1 MSVTPPGSPRP
12 RPDVGRGR
20 SDDEL
25 LRAVGGG
32 DREAFEEFHRR
43 TAPWLALRLRR
54 RCRDDEV
61 VADVLQETFLSV
73 WRSAAGYAGTDRSGG
88 WVWMIASRKLVDA
101 YRRRG
106 TATDLTF
113 DADIERAATQLSPS
127 AEEEMLVNTY
137 DPDLATALSHLSP
150 ELRQVLQVTVLD
162 GLSTRE
168 AAVLLGVPEG
178 TVKARAFR
186 ARRSLRAALS

>member
-1 MSVTPPGSPRP
+1 VRATRAT
-12 RPDVGRGR
+12 RR
-20 SDDEL
+20 SDAVHHRTDDEL

-32 DREAFEEFHRR
+32 DRAAFDEFHRR

-106 TATDLTF
+106 AADSLTL
-113 DADIERAATQLSPS
+113 DADIERAATVSPS

-137 DPDLATALSHLSP
+137 DPDLATALSSLSP

>member
-1 MSVTPPGSPRP
+1 VRPIAPGRRRP
-12 RPDVGRGR
+12 RSDAVRR
-20 SDDEL
+20 RTDDEL
-25 LRAVGGG
+25 LRAVGEG
-32 DREAFEEFHRR
+32 DRAAFEEFHRR

-106 TATDLTF
+106 AADFLAL
-113 DADIERAATQLSPS
+113 DADIERAATVSPS

-137 DPDLATALSHLSP
+137 DPDLATALSRLSP

-178 TVKARAFR
+178 TVKTRAFR

>member
-1 MSVTPPGSPRP
+1 MSSRTRTLL
-12 RPDVGRGR
+12 PDVTSERT
-20 SDDEL
+20 DDEL
-25 LRAVGGG
+25 LRAVARG
-32 DREAFEEFHRR
+32 DRAAFEEFHRR

-61 VADVLQETFLSV
+61 VADVLQDTYLAV
-73 WRSAAGYAGTDRSGG
+73 WRCAAGYAGTDRSGG
-88 WVWMIASRKLVDA
+88 WVWMIASRKLVDV

-106 TATDLTF
+106 AATDSLTP

-137 DPDLATALSHLSP
+137 EPDLVAALADLSP

-162 GLSTRE
+162 GLTTRE
-168 AAVLLGVPEG
+168 AALLLGVPEG

>member
-1 MSVTPPGSPRP
+1 MRRRT
-12 RPDVGRGR
+12 
-20 SDDEL
+20 DDEL
-25 LRAVGGG
+25 LRAVGEG
-32 DREAFEEFHRR
+32 DRAAFEEFHRR

-106 TATDLTF
+106 AADFLAL
-113 DADIERAATQLSPS
+113 DADIERAATVSPS

-137 DPDLATALSHLSP
+137 DPDLATALSRLSP

-178 TVKARAFR
+178 TVKTRAFR

>member
-1 MSVTPPGSPRP
+1 MT
-12 RPDVGRGR
+12 DEC
-20 SDDEL
+20 SDDDL
-25 LRAVGGG
+25 LRAVARG
-32 DREAFEEFHRR
+32 DRGAFEEFHRR

-73 WRSAAGYAGTDRSGG
+73 WRSAVGYAGTNQSGG

-106 TATDLTF
+106 TAADLAF
-113 DADIERAATQLSPS
+113 DADIERTATQLSPS

-137 DPDLATALSHLSP
+137 DPDLATALSSLSP